1 MFAAP
6 PPPPD
11 PGVEIVIATQGM
23 SKGLRQTIGPQLVAR
38 TTLDWGP
45 LLLGVQY
52 RNLSSPSADGELW
65 AFAGLE
71 ADVAGFQ
78 LGAGV
83 TGKRW
88 IATRGRPDRTAVEL
102 NASAARA
109 FGPVTLRAALL
120 YSPDDLGAGGASVYV
135 EGGATLRLGAAT
147 SLAAGASRRQRAGA
161 PDYTAFTAGLVRRLS
176 PCVSAELRYYDTSR
190 SGLGAIY
197 GARGVAALRFRF

>member
-6 PPPPD
+6 PPAFD

-23 SKGLRQTIGPQLVAR
+23 SKGLRQTTGPQLVAR

-45 LLLGVQY
+45 LALGVQY
-52 RNLSSPSADGELW
+52 RNISSPAADGELW

-71 ADVAGFQ
+71 ANVAGFQ

-88 IATRGRPDRTAVEL
+88 IAARGRPDRSAVEL
-102 NASAARA
+102 NASASRA
-109 FGPVTLRAALL
+109 FGPVALRAAIL
-120 YSPDDLGAGGASVYV
+120 YSPDDLGAGGASLYV
-135 EGGATLRLGAAT
+135 EGGATLRLTAAT
-147 SLAAGASRRQRAGA
+147 SLGAGASRRTRAGA
-161 PDYTAFTAGLVRRLS
+161 SDYTAFTAGLAHRLS
-176 PCVSAELRYYDTSR
+176 PHVSAELRYYDTDR